1 MWSPTHSESKPR
13 ASAARAIAAS
23 SGQRTSRST
32 SGNCTPTSKSADDA
46 GDAEPGV
53 DVLALDL
60 AVLDR
65 EDVDAVPLELLAV
78 ARRGRRP
85 LVDYEAVADV
95 EAAAAE
101 RDVRRVAEDLRDVLA
116 RRLALRALAGAVV
129 VEDEVRRV
137 HRNDLVHVVAVP
149 RVVVALDQLPFIHR

>member
-65 EDVDAVPLELLAV
+65 EDVDAVPFELAAVSRRGRGPLVDDEAV
-78 ARRGRRP
+78 AR
-85 LVDYEAVADV
+85 V

-101 RDVRRVAEDLRDVLA
+101 ADVGIVAEDLRDVLA
-116 RRLALRALAGAVV
+116 HGVGAFRALAGGVV
-129 VEDEVRRV
+129 VEDDVIGV
-137 HRNDLVHVVAVP
+137 HRRDRVEVVRVP
-149 RVVVALDQLPFIHR
+149 RIVVPLDQLAF